1 MKKLLVTLAVLF
13 GSTVLVSR
21 ADVASAANLGNV
33 AASGTIGSLAT
44 LNPTV
49 INGAVGDTFS
59 LQNVIAGAG
68 AKEDVRIGSDGG
80 DTGLVSVGGA
90 DCTSLNVCQALSNQ
104 QQVNVTI
111 KQLGTVTV
119 VGVTSGVKVVLTIG
133 AGGGGGAAGGGGG
146 PATVVKGSFDPN
158 GGECVFDGQKKTST
172 HDFFFVGFLYAP
184 GAAECAR
191 PGYVFADWMI
201 KGSSPS
207 VSAGLPVLVHEP
219 DKVMRHFVAQSG
231 NYVAKWSPAVTFNMA
246 GGTCTILGESR
257 SGTYSVAVDS
267 QGQTTPGT
275 FLRVPPPEACS
286 RVGYEFAGWIGD
298 GARANFGE
306 ILFAS
311 SIVTARWQPT
321 IVITQSGRDGRGV
334 SVAGFAPGF
343 GEGSELTVWVKFPG
357 VSTYT
362 RSSTTLRVGVDGSFS
377 WSRET
382 KKKVSVYFTN
392 SDASVKSNVVTIP
405 GL

>member
-13 GSTVLVSR
+13 GSTVLVGR
-21 ADVASAANLGNV
+21 ADIANAANLGNV

-44 LNPTV
+44 LNPTG
-49 INGAVGDTFS
+49 INGLVGDTFF

-90 DCTSLNVCQALSNQ
+90 DCTSLNVCQPLSNQ
-104 QQVNVTI
+104 QQMNVTI

-146 PATVVKGSFDPN
+146 PAPVLKGSFDPN
-158 GGECVFDGQKKTST
+158 GGECVWDGLKKTFT
-172 HDFFFVGFLYAP
+172 DDFFAIGYMYAP
-184 GAAECAR
+184 GAAECSR

-219 DKVMRHFVAQSG
+219 DKVRRHFVAQSG
-231 NYVAKWSPAVTFNMA
+231 SYVAKWSPAVTFNMA

-275 FLRVPPPEACS
+275 YLRVPASEDCS
-286 RVGYEFAGWIGD
+286 REGYEFAGWIRD
-298 GARANFGE
+298 GARANSGE

-311 SIVTARWQPT
+311 SIVTATWQPT
-321 IVITQSGRDGRGV
+321 IVITRSGRDGRSV
-334 SVAGFAPGF
+334 SMVGSAPGLE
-343 GEGSELTVWVKFPG
+343 EGSRLTVWVKFPG
-357 VSTYT
+357 DSTYT
-362 RSSTTLRVGVDGSFS
+362 RSSTMLRVGVDGSFS

-382 KKKVSVYFTN
+382 KRKVSVYFTN
-392 SDASVKSNVVTIP
+392 SEASVKSSVITIP